1 MSTEQAVK
9 PTDTDDYSSGIHQT
23 REVIRVPLSTLS
35 LSAANMRKS
44 KTIEPDFV
52 ESIKVNGVYQALTI
66 DSENKVAAGR
76 RRFNALSHLLSKN
89 VINEDYLVPCVR
101 VDDEQAA
108 LASIVENLHR
118 HQPHPAQYYSAI
130 VKLSKDPQYTK
141 TDICSMLQ
149 LTGLQYDQYM
159 RLADI
164 LSDTQAK
171 AFAATD
177 NKKLQ
182 FQIWEKASFDPDIP
196 VYNIKQAINGTLTS
210 ESPLLKFVTLDLYLS
225 NKGKTTHDLF
235 GDLHAIHD
243 PDLATR
249 LADQKLTEAM
259 EQFREENPGWK
270 WYDIASVSSPPE
282 TEVKLKLHG
291 KYRKPS
297 PEQKKILDDL
307 NAKIEP
313 LDDRRFDDLTSDEEK
328 LLEELCDQLDEAEH
342 RINKD
347 LEFYTKAQMKVSGV
361 LVNFDDT
368 GDLVFEKGSQTKD
381 DIADE
386 KAAGKKKQ
394 STKAER
400 STPIDDAP
408 VDPNKLS
415 NALENDL
422 RLSYRSFTKAELL
435 NYPELAVELL
445 NYSMIVSV
453 IGDWTSKFNAI
464 STRETVDETP
474 TNHYSESKAALILEQ
489 AYKALPQEW
498 LDADSDSEKFQSY
511 LALKDSDKQQL
522 LAYVSV
528 LTLDDDLDNT
538 IAIETDL
545 NPRNYWTPN
554 ANNYFGRISKT
565 LILDHIEELIGTKHR
580 KQHETSKKSRNQR
593 LLSSLR
599 ISSKEEKIL
608 SKQLK
613 NGCRHSSR
621 RSNAIQSDELTFGD
635 VSSSV

>member
-9 PTDTDDYSSGIHQT
+9 PTGTDDYSSGIHQT

-76 RRFNALSHLLSKN
+76 RRFNALSHLLSKK

-118 HQPHPAQYYSAI
+118 QQPHPAQYYSAI

-141 TDICSMLQ
+141 ADICSMLQ

-159 RLADI
+159 RLAGLHSKIFKAYAADI

-182 FQIWEKASFDPDIP
+182 LQIWEKASFDPDIP
-196 VYNIKQAINGTLTS
+196 VYTIKQAINGSLTS
-210 ESPLLKFVTLDLYLS
+210 ESPLLKFVTLDLYLL

-243 PDLATR
+243 PDLAER

-259 EQFREENPGWK
+259 ELFKEENPGWK
-270 WYDIASVSSPPE
+270 WYDIASISSPPD

-297 PEQKKILDDL
+297 SEQKKILDDL
-307 NAKIEP
+307 AAKIEP
-313 LDDRRFDDLTSDEEK
+313 LDDRRFDDLTSEEEK
-328 LLEELCDQLDEAEH
+328 LLDDLCDQLDEAEH
-342 RINKD
+342 RINID

-361 LVNFDDT
+361 LVTFDDS
-368 GDLVFEKGSQTKD
+368 GNLVYEKGSQTKD

-386 KAAGKKKQ
+386 KAAAKKKQ
-394 STKAER
+394 STKSDQSDTTA
-400 STPIDDAP
+400 DAP

-422 RLSYRSFTKAELL
+422 RMSYRSFVKAELL
-435 NYPELAVELL
+435 KHPELAVELL
-445 NYSMIVSV
+445 NYSLIVSM

-474 TNHYSESKAALILEQ
+474 TNYYSESKAALILEQ
-489 AYKALPQEW
+489 AYKALPQDWMDTE
-498 LDADSDSEKFQSY
+498 SDSEKFQSY
-511 LALKDSDKQQL
+511 LALRDSEKQQL

-545 NPRNYWTPN
+545 NPRDYWTPN
-554 ANNYFGRISKT
+554 AQNYFGRISK
-565 LILDHIEELIGTKHR
+565 IQVLDHIEELVGAKHR
-580 KQHETSKKSRNQR
+580 KQQETFKKSEAAQYAEDIFKGGQNTF
-593 LLSSLR
+593 
-599 ISSKEEKIL
+599 ET
-608 SKQLK
+608 LK
-613 NGCRHSSR
+613 KW
-621 RSNAIQSDELTFGD
+621 LPPFFKTM
-635 VSSSV
+635 

>member
-1 MSTEQAVK
+1 MSSNQAVK
-9 PTDTDDYSSGIHQT
+9 PTAADDSSGIHQT

-35 LSAANMRKS
+35 LSATNMRKS

-76 RRFNALSHLLSKN
+76 RRFNALTQLLSKN
-89 VINEDYLVPCVR
+89 IIDEDYLVPCVR
-101 VDDEQAA
+101 VDDDQAG

-118 HQPHPAQYYSAI
+118 QQPHPTQYYSAI

-141 TDICSMLQ
+141 SDICSMLQ
-149 LTGLQYDQYM
+149 LTGTQYDQYM
-159 RLADI
+159 RLAGLHSKIFKAYAADI
-164 LSDTQAK
+164 LSEAQAK

-182 FQIWEKASFDPDIP
+182 LQIWEKASFDPDIP
-196 VYNIKQAINGTLTS
+196 VYTIKQAINGTLTS

-243 PDLATR
+243 PELAAR

-259 EQFREENPGWK
+259 ELFKEENPGWK
-270 WYDIASVSSPPE
+270 WYDIASVSTPSE

-307 NAKIEP
+307 NSKIEP
-313 LDDRRFDDLTSDEEK
+313 LDDRRFDDLSSEEEQ
-328 LLEELCDQLDEAEH
+328 LLDDLCDQLDEAEY
-342 RINKD
+342 RINID

-361 LVNFDDT
+361 LVTFDDR
-368 GDLVFEKGSQTKD
+368 GNLVYEKGSQTKE

-386 KAAGKKKQ
+386 KAAAKKKQ
-394 STKAER
+394 STKSDQSDTTA
-400 STPIDDAP
+400 DAP

-415 NALENDL
+415 KALENDL
-422 RLSYRSFTKAELL
+422 RLSYRSFVKAQLL
-435 NYPELAVELL
+435 KHPELAVELL
-445 NYSMIVSV
+445 NYSLIVSM

-489 AYKALPQEW
+489 AYKALPQDW
-498 LDADSDSEKFQSY
+498 MDTDSDSEKFQSY
-511 LALKDSDKQQL
+511 LALKDSDKKQL

-538 IAIETDL
+538 IAIKTNL
-545 NPRNYWTPN
+545 NPRDYWTPN
-554 ANNYFGRISKT
+554 AQNYFGRISKI
-565 LILDHIEELIGTKHR
+565 LVLDHIQELVGVKHR
-580 KQHETSKKSRNQR
+580 KQQETSKKSEVAQFAEDIFKGGEN
-593 LLSSLR
+593 
-599 ISSKEEKIL
+599 
-608 SKQLK
+608 
-613 NGCRHSSR
+613 
-621 RSNAIQSDELTFGD
+621 TFETINKWLPPFFQTK
-635 VSSSV
+635 

>member
-1 MSTEQAVK
+1 MSSNQAVK
-9 PTDTDDYSSGIHQT
+9 PTAADDSSGIHQT

-35 LSAANMRKS
+35 LSATNMRKS

-76 RRFNALSHLLSKN
+76 RRFNALTQLLSKN
-89 VINEDYLVPCVR
+89 IIDEDYLVPCVR
-101 VDDEQAA
+101 VDDDQAG

-118 HQPHPAQYYSAI
+118 QQPHPTQYYSAI

-141 TDICSMLQ
+141 SDICSMLQ
-149 LTGLQYDQYM
+149 LTGTQYDQYM
-159 RLADI
+159 RLAGLHSKIFKAYAADI

-182 FQIWEKASFDPDIP
+182 LQIWEKASFDPDIP
-196 VYNIKQAINGTLTS
+196 VYTIKQAINGSLTS
-210 ESPLLKFVTLDLYLS
+210 ESPLLKFVTLDLYLL

-235 GDLHAIHD
+235 GDLHSIHD
-243 PDLATR
+243 PDLAER

-259 EQFREENPGWK
+259 ELFKEENPGWK
-270 WYDIASVSSPPE
+270 WYDIASVSSPPD

-307 NAKIEP
+307 AAKIEP
-313 LDDRRFDDLTSDEEK
+313 LDDRRFDDLTSDEEQ
-328 LLEELCDQLDEAEH
+328 LLDDLCDQLDEAEH
-342 RINKD
+342 RVNLD

-361 LVNFDDT
+361 LVTFDDR
-368 GDLVFEKGSQTKD
+368 GNLVYEKGSQTKE

-386 KAAGKKKQ
+386 KAAAKKKQ
-394 STKAER
+394 STKSDQSDTTA
-400 STPIDDAP
+400 DAP

-415 NALENDL
+415 KALENDL
-422 RLSYRSFTKAELL
+422 RLSYRSFVKAQLL
-435 NYPELAVELL
+435 KHPELAVELL
-445 NYSMIVSV
+445 NYSLIVSM

-489 AYKALPQEW
+489 AYKALPQDW
-498 LDADSDSEKFQSY
+498 MDTDSDSEKFQSY
-511 LALKDSDKQQL
+511 LALKDSDKKQL

-538 IAIETDL
+538 IAIKTNL
-545 NPRNYWTPN
+545 NPRDYWTPN
-554 ANNYFGRISKT
+554 AQNYFGRISKI
-565 LILDHIEELIGTKHR
+565 LVLDHIQELVGVKHR
-580 KQHETSKKSRNQR
+580 KQQETSKKSEVAQFAEDIFKGGEN
-593 LLSSLR
+593 
-599 ISSKEEKIL
+599 
-608 SKQLK
+608 
-613 NGCRHSSR
+613 
-621 RSNAIQSDELTFGD
+621 TFETINKWLPPFFQTK
-635 VSSSV
+635 